1 MRKTVLTLSMV
12 AVASVPAQ
20 QPTAAPAGPWAAPAG
35 WTIKTDGGAAAA
47 DTKFQSMGQGFHVTA
62 GPAAIYYRATD
73 QATGNFTVK
82 ATFGQRTRPATGH
95 SEAFGVFFGGTDIAD
110 NAKQQYF
117 YLVVRDDG
125 SYYFAHRAGGDVHP
139 VVPWTANDAVK
150 KAAENGSATN
160 EVAVK
165 ITADS
170 VHMMVNGTQVKALS
184 RKGLMTDGQFGLR
197 VNHGLNVHI
206 ANFGMQQ

>member
-1 MRKTVLTLSMV
+1 MRQIIAFSLF
-12 AVASVPAQ
+12 AAASLAAQAPA
-20 QPTAAPAGPWAAPAG
+20 AGPWAAPTG
-35 WTIKTDGGAAAA
+35 WTIQTEGGAAPAE
-47 DTKFQSMGQGFHVTA
+47 TKFQTMGPGFHVTS
-62 GPAAIYYRATD
+62 GPAAIYYRSAD
-73 QATGNFTVK
+73 QAKGNFTLK
-82 ATFGQRTRPATGH
+82 ATFGQRTKPATGH
-95 SEAFGVFFGGTDIAD
+95 SEAYGVFFGGTDIAD
-110 NAKQQYF
+110 GAKQQYY

-125 SYYFAHRAGGDVHP
+125 SYYFAHRAGTAVHP

-160 EVAVK
+160 EVAVRV
-165 ITADS
+165 TADS

-184 RKGLMTDGQFGLR
+184 RKGFITDGQIGLR